1 MAERIDRSHAPRRS
15 FPAGLAGLGAP
26 LVIAA
31 LAQSLLPGAPNA
43 HGGVPPPSMAALA
56 ATPAVASALKKA
68 DASRDLLVA
77 EWTRIASIPS
87 FSGQEG
93 GRADAIEAAFREA
106 GLEGVRRDAAGN
118 VIGILPGRD
127 RSAKTSVFMAHMDTV
142 AQPGADFTMRRDGDR
157 LRGPGVRDDS
167 AGLAAIL
174 ASARLARE
182 AGVVP
187 PVDTLL
193 VASVEEET
201 GLKGSQAFLEAMGA
215 GVGSFVA
222 VDGYL
227 GQISY
232 GATGIYWMKMHFK
245 AKGSH
250 TLKSYENPSAT
261 LAAAKAIEAI
271 YRIAVPRHPEEL
283 ESWLNVGML
292 GGGEVPNA
300 QARDAWFTV
309 DLRSNDVA
317 RIADLEGQI
326 VGACKAAAS
335 EVGVTF
341 EAESLQRL
349 KGAEIEGMR
358 DSAIVAAARGALEFL
373 DWRDVMITPRGTAD
387 HNIAIQRGIPGV
399 GIGVTTGDGA
409 HTPDEVADIP
419 PYVTGVKQLI
429 LLIASPLN

>member
-1 MAERIDRSHAPRRS
+1 MAEGIDRTSAPRR
-15 FPAGLAGLGAP
+15 ALL
-26 LVIAA
+26 AA
-31 LAQSLLPGAPNA
+31 LALSGLLASPEARPGVA
-43 HGGVPPPSMAALA
+43 PPSMAALA
-56 ATPAVASALKKA
+56 ATPAVASALGRA
-68 DASRDLLVA
+68 EASRDLLVA

-87 FSGQEG
+87 SSGQEG
-93 GRADAIEAAFREA
+93 GRADAIEKAFREA
-106 GLEGVRRDAAGN
+106 GLAEVRRDAAGN
-118 VIGILPGRD
+118 VIGVLPGLN
-127 RSAKTSVFMAHMDTV
+127 RSAKKSVFMAHMDTV

-167 AGLAAIL
+167 AGLAAVL

-187 PVDTLL
+187 PVDTVI
-193 VASVEEET
+193 VASVGEET
-201 GLKGSQAFLEAMGA
+201 GLKGSQAFLEANG
-215 GVGSFVA
+215 GDVGSFVA

-232 GATGIYWMKMHFK
+232 GATGIYWMKMHFR

-271 YRIAVPRHPEEL
+271 YAIPVPRHPEDL
-283 ESWLNVGML
+283 ESWLNIGML

-309 DLRSNDVA
+309 DLRSNDA
-317 RIADLEGQI
+317 RQIADLEEKI
-326 VGACKAAAS
+326 AGACRAAAS

-341 EAESLQRL
+341 EAEPLQRL
-349 KGAEIEGMR
+349 KAASIDGMR
-358 DSAIVAAARGALEFL
+358 DAPIVAAARGALEYL
-373 DWRDVMITPRGTAD
+373 DWREVVITPRGTAD
-387 HNIAIQRGIPGV
+387 HNIAIQRGIPAV

-419 PYVTGVKQLI
+419 PYVTGVKELI
-429 LLIASPLN
+429 LLMASPLI